1 MTAAARLAKVEGDL
15 ELISREV
22 RRAISLAA
30 MYSRCTEF
38 HDIVDMMSESMEG
51 WGFLTVRDAL
61 HRDLIVTLMGVVE
74 RGQDR
79 TACLGVLLKMLGDPQ
94 VIEEVKR
101 GPSRHPEA
109 AALIAA
115 ARCDYEDLHV
125 ETMLKS
131 LRTLRDRVIAHVER
145 GEVKHGVRLGDERQ
159 ILLKVIPIV
168 EKIAKALRGEEYH
181 LTELREEWASNAD
194 VFWSHVDDRKSGA
207 TLVIPRGGRIRAG
220 RRRCPGDGA
229 RPSGRAW

>member
-38 HDIVDMMSESMEG
+38 HDIVDMMSDSMEG
-51 WGFLTVRDAL
+51 RGFLTVRDAL

-79 TACLGVLLKMLGDPQ
+79 TACLGVLLKMLGDSQ

-168 EKIAKALRGEEYH
+168 EKIAKALRGAEYH
-181 LTELREEWASNAD
+181 LMELREEWTSNAD
-194 VFWSHVDDRKSGA
+194 VFWSHVA
-207 TLVIPRGGRIRAG
+207 TSRA
-220 RRRCPGDGA
+220 D
-229 RPSGRAW
+229 

>member
-1 MTAAARLAKVEGDL
+1 MTAAARLTKVEGDL

-38 HDIVDMMSESMEG
+38 RNIIDMMSDSAEG
-51 WGFLTVRDAL
+51 RGVLAIRDAL

-94 VIEEVKR
+94 VIEEVGR

-131 LRTLRDRVIAHVER
+131 LRMLRDRVIAHVER
-145 GEVKHGVRLGDERQ
+145 GEAKHGVGLGVERQ
-159 ILLKVIPIV
+159 ILLKVIAIV
-168 EKIAKALRGEEYH
+168 EKIATALRGAEYD
-181 LTELREEWASNAD
+181 LMALREEWASKAD
-194 VFWSHVDDRKSGA
+194 VFWSHVARAA
-207 TLVIPRGGRIRAG
+207 TAQL
-220 RRRCPGDGA
+220 GDGGA
-229 RPSGRAW
+229 L

>member
-1 MTAAARLAKVEGDL
+1 MTADARLTKVEGDL

-30 MYSRCTEF
+30 MYSRCPEC
-38 HDIVDMMSESMEG
+38 HDIIDMISDSAEG
-51 WGFLTVRDAL
+51 SGFLTIRDAL

-94 VIEEVKR
+94 VIEEVRR

-115 ARCDYEDLHV
+115 ARRDYEDLHV
-125 ETMLKS
+125 ETMLRS
-131 LRTLRDRVIAHVER
+131 LRMLRDRVIAHVER
-145 GEVKHGVRLGDERQ
+145 GQVKHGVRLGDERQ
-159 ILLKVIPIV
+159 ILLKVIAIV
-168 EKIAKALRGEEYH
+168 EKIAKALRGAEYH
-181 LTELREEWASNAD
+181 LMELREEWASNAD
-194 VFWSHVDDRKSGA
+194 VFWSHVA
-207 TLVIPRGGRIRAG
+207 
-220 RRRCPGDGA
+220 
-229 RPSGRAW
+229 

>member
-1 MTAAARLAKVEGDL
+1 MTAAARLAEVEGDL

-22 RRAISLAA
+22 RRAIFLAA

-131 LRTLRDRVIAHVER
+131 LRMLRDRVIAHVER

-159 ILLKVIPIV
+159 ILLKVIAIV
-168 EKIAKALRGEEYH
+168 EKIAKALRGAEYH
-181 LTELREEWASNAD
+181 LMELREEWTSNAD
-194 VFWSHVDDRKSGA
+194 VFWSHAAR
-207 TLVIPRGGRIRAG
+207 PQER
-220 RRRCPGDGA
+220 PDGA
-229 RPSGRAW
+229 AHAHDANTDPKPRNLR

>member
-1 MTAAARLAKVEGDL
+1 
-15 ELISREV
+15 
-22 RRAISLAA
+22 

-38 HDIVDMMSESMEG
+38 HDITDMMSDSMEG
-51 WGFLTVRDAL
+51 AGFLTIRDAL

-109 AALIAA
+109 AELIAA

-131 LRTLRDRVIAHVER
+131 LRMLRDRVIAHVER

-168 EKIAKALRGEEYH
+168 EKIANALRGEEYH
-181 LTELREEWASNAD
+181 LMELREEWASNAD
-194 VFWSHVDDRKSGA
+194 VFWSHV
-207 TLVIPRGGRIRAG
+207 
-220 RRRCPGDGA
+220 A
-229 RPSGRAW
+229 RPQEWRHGGDHRDGDKKIGNAGTVAT